1 MYRALIVGM
10 VAIAAVVL
18 LFGGEARPAE
28 AATTVLVTNNN
39 NAGPGSFRAAV
50 DQANGNSNVG
60 VIKFLVTGPI
70 NLQSAIVY
78 TNSQGLTLN
87 GLYKTVVQGSAT
99 WPLSAT
105 CSTSSGP
112 STACHTPPCSDS
124 GLFTSTSGGDLT
136 ILSMTFQ
143 NSSCGSG
150 VRVMVPD
157 VYRTVN
163 ITLNSV
169 ALKNN
174 EEWGLSI
181 DDDGHDGCGS
191 AGASINLTL
200 LYVSATDNDR
210 DGVRV
215 AEFGNGGLTVS
226 VGFSQF
232 LRNGEDGLYPTE
244 HCYGDLVLNTGAS
257 SFNGNRG
264 NGINGEE
271 SDDGGATVTLNGLD
285 ASNNGSDGV
294 YFEENDDVN
303 GGSAGSASDDQ
314 PADAAAEEDG
324 PEPASCYGGSFNFTI
339 NGGRASANDD
349 NGIELFE
356 YACGDLNVWLTG
368 FIANSNGDDGIEANE
383 EYGGDL
389 YFRAGSATSAS
400 YNGRDDDDGNGFELY
415 EEGWGS
421 VDAQIASGAA
431 SFNGSNGES
440 GDGIDIEEHNNGN
453 LLLVVTLSTVLS
465 NLDDG
470 IDLEENGC
478 GNLDATLVSSTVSL
492 NADDGVDAEQDDC
505 GSDFGELTL
514 VFTSVVANADNN
526 LELSGV
532 IQN

>member
-10 VAIAAVVL
+10 VAVAAVVL

-50 DQANGNSNVG
+50 DQANNNSNVG
-60 VIKFLVTGPI
+60 VIKFLVAGPI

-78 TNSQGLTLN
+78 TNSQALTLN

-99 WPLSAT
+99 WPLSAV
-105 CSTSSGP
+105 CGASGGP
-112 STACHTPPCSDS
+112 STACHVPPCSDS
-124 GLFTSTSGGDLT
+124 GLFTSMGGGDLT

-150 VRVMVPD
+150 VRVMLPD

-169 ALKNN
+169 VLKNN
-174 EEWGLSI
+174 DEWGLWI
-181 DDDGHDGCGS
+181 DEEDYDCDSGD
-191 AGASINLTL
+191 AGINLNL
-200 LYVSATDNDR
+200 WYVAATDNDR

-215 AEFGNGGLTVS
+215 REFGDGGLNVS
-226 VGFSQF
+226 TNFSHF
-232 LRNGEDGLYPTE
+232 LRNGDHGLNVTE
-244 HCYGDLVLNTGAS
+244 HCYGSLTLTSGAS
-257 SFNGNRG
+257 SFND
-264 NGINGEE
+264 NGSDGIFGEE
-271 SDDGGATVTLNGLD
+271 SGDGGATVTLNGLD
-285 ASNNGSDGV
+285 ASNNQDTGV
-294 YFEENDDVN
+294 EFYENDESN
-303 GGSAGSASDDQ
+303 GNSIQSVSDDEPTS
-314 PADAAAEEDG
+314 PASEEDG
-324 PEPASCYGGSFNFTI
+324 PQPATCYGGGFDFTV
-339 NGGRASANDD
+339 NGGRASGNDND
-349 NGIELFE
+349 GIDVTE
-356 YACGDLNVWLTG
+356 YDCGSMNAWLTG
-368 FIANSNGDDGIEANE
+368 LVANNNGDDGIEVNE
-383 EYGGDL
+383 QYGGNL

-400 YNGRDDDDGNGFELY
+400 YNGRGDDDGNGFQLY

-440 GDGIDIEEHNNGN
+440 GDGIDIEEHDDGDLV
-453 LLLVVTLSTVLS
+453 LLVTLSSVMS

-478 GNLDATLVSSTVSL
+478 GNLDATLVSSLVSL
-492 NADDGVDAEQDDC
+492 NADDGVDAEQNDC
-505 GSDFGELTL
+505 WEDYGALTL
-514 VFTSVVANADNN
+514 IFTSVVANGDDN
-526 LELSGV
+526 LELDGV